1 MLLKCYIYSLLFFV
15 FLHFFKKN
23 KNYLKLLTQKLLK
36 IMRLIKNLLYYSLL
50 LALLA
55 SCRIYNQNIM
65 FKTTKSI
72 LANAPL
78 INARIKGAEKNYLIQ
93 KGDYLEIRV
102 YTNKGEIIMNPKADA
117 NTLGGGMNNMQQQP
131 FLQQQQGGQAG
142 GVAGNQYPLD
152 FPTFLIQQDG
162 TAKIPMIGHILLE
175 NLTLNQADSLL
186 ETKFSDSFKECFVRT
201 RYSNKRVVV
210 FKGQAGVIYPLRQ
223 EKMNLIE
230 ILAQTGGMGNDLRAS
245 NIRLIRGLD
254 TGNPSVYVIN
264 LRTINGLMAQNL
276 VVEPNDIIYVEPV
289 RKSFLEGLN
298 DISPILSFITSLITL
313 GLIFNR

>member
-1 MLLKCYIYSLLFFV
+1 MKIIYYF
-15 FLHFFKKN
+15 
-23 KNYLKLLTQKLLK
+23 
-36 IMRLIKNLLYYSLL
+36 LL
-50 LALLA
+50 LWLL
-55 SCRIYNQNIM
+55 SGCRIYNQNIM

-72 LANAPL
+72 RANAPF
-78 INARIKGAEKNYLIQ
+78 IQAKIKGAEKNYLIQ
-93 KGDYLEIRV
+93 KGDYVEIRL

-117 NTLGGGMNNMQQQP
+117 NTLGGGNNLNLQQIQQP
-131 FLQQQQGGQAG
+131 LQVGQAG
-142 GVAGNQYPLD
+142 GIVGNQYPLD
-152 FPTFLIQQDG
+152 FPTFLVQQDG
-162 TAKIPMIGHILLE
+162 NVKVPIIGYVALE

-186 ETKFSDSFKECFVRT
+186 EKKFNPIYTDAFVRT
-201 RYSNKRVVV
+201 RYSNKRVIV

-245 NIRLIRGLD
+245 NIRLIRGDLE
-254 TGNPSVYVIN
+254 NPQVYVIN
-264 LRTINGLMAQNL
+264 LRTIDGLIAQNL
-276 VVEPNDIIYVEPV
+276 TVEPNDIIYVEPV

>member
-1 MLLKCYIYSLLFFV
+1 
-15 FLHFFKKN
+15 
-23 KNYLKLLTQKLLK
+23 
-36 IMRLIKNLLYYSLL
+36 MRLIQNLLYYSLL

-55 SCRIYNQNIM
+55 GCRIYNQNIM

-78 INARIKGAEKNYLIQ
+78 INAKIKGAEKNYLIQ

-117 NTLGGGMNNMQQQP
+117 NTLGGGINNMQQQP
-131 FLQQQQGGQAG
+131 MLLQQQM
-142 GVAGNQYPLD
+142 GVGSTGGNQYPLD
-152 FPTFLIQQDG
+152 FPTFLVQQDG
-162 TAKIPMIGHILLE
+162 TAKIPMIGHISLE
-175 NLTLNQADSLL
+175 NFTLNQADSLL
-186 ETKFSDSFKECFVRT
+186 ETKFNPFFKECFVRT

-230 ILAQTGGMGNDLRAS
+230 ILAQTGGMANDLRAS
-245 NIRLIRGLD
+245 NIRLIRGLE
-254 TGNPSVYVIN
+254 TGNPAVYVIN
-264 LRTINGLMAQNL
+264 LRTINGLLAQNL
-276 VVEPNDIIYVEPV
+276 TVEPNDIIYVEPV